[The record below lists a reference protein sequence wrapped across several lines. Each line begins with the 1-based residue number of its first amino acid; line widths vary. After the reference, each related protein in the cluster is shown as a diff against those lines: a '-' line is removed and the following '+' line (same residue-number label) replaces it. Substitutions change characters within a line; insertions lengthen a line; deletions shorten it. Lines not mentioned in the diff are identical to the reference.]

1 MVPPALGANLNNI
14 KTEPKMPGSDPT
26 LNTLIE
32 FNAPLPVD
40 ELFCP
45 RLSCV
50 VFDNIAFGLSQPQI
64 GTFTIPIGDLMHALA
79 KERAEETEALEVC
92 VQEVRK
98 FVRGE
103 LLAASFRQR
112 IDKKKAEIK
121 EEEDAAERERQKALE
136 E

>member
-1 MVPPALGANLNNI
+1 
-14 KTEPKMPGSDPT
+14 MPDSYPT
-26 LNTLIE
+26 LNTFIE
-32 FNAPLPVD
+32 FNAPFPVD

-103 LLAASFRQR
+103 LLAASFR
-112 IDKKKAEIK
+112 
-121 EEEDAAERERQKALE
+121 
-136 E
+136 